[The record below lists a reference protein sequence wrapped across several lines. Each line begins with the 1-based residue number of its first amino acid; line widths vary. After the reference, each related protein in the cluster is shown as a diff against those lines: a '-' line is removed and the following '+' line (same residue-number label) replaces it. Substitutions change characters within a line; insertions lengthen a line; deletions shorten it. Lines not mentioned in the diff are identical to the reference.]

1 MVKKLGN
8 ANLGGDRAERWG
20 GLGGRGVKEP
30 GEEKVS
36 RRKGECHRKAG
47 GQQTEQ
53 GPLDLLIRRF
63 LLTLEVRLP

>member
-1 MVKKLGN
+1 MMVKKLGN
-8 ANLGGDRAERWG
+8 ANLGGDREEGRG
-20 GLGGRGVKEP
+20 GLGGRGVKQP

-36 RRKGECHRKAG
+36 SRKVECHRKAG

-53 GPLDLLIRRF
+53 GPLDLLIRF